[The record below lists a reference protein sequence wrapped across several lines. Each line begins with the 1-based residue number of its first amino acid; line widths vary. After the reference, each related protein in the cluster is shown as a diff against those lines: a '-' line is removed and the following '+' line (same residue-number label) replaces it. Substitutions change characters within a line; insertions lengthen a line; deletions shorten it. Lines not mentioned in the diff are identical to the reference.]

1 MVVGPAVIGL
11 LVDEVARGVV
21 FRHVCGSW
29 QLVQSLSWM
38 RCFGHGDE
46 SASLGWSDGVCTSSA
61 TFATSISTQGGV
73 EYVSCLTT
81 CTDSDAHILFILW
94 RV

>member
-29 QLVQSLSWM
+29 QLVHNLSWM
-38 RCFGHGDE
+38 RFFGHGDE
-46 SASLGWSDGVCTSSA
+46 SASLGWSGSVPHPPPLRRR
-61 TFATSISTQGGV
+61 
-73 EYVSCLTT
+73 YLP
-81 CTDSDAHILFILW
+81 
-94 RV
+94 RVGLNMCRV